1 MATEAQ
7 VRANRLNAQKS
18 TGPRTEAGKAVVAQN
33 AVRHGLLAE
42 KTVISGED
50 PGQFESYRAQLLA
63 ELHPAGAMEAIL
75 AERIVGLAWRLR
87 RADRLQAEVFDTLL
101 ARDGRP
107 LARSIRASDYSGSED
122 GPDPRDSALGRVTL
136 KDFTNY
142 RVIDRLGTYE
152 RRIEYSLYRTMAE
165 LEKVRRLRTITLP
178 AETPNPE
185 PAETAADES
194 SCETKPISPAADA
207 GTANADRTPPR
218 PTPADR
224 MGQADSDGHPE
235 DLTRCGDGHRLVGVG
250 ISAPA
255 ASVRHGSGPPWGTSH
270 IGKEESR

>member
-50 PGQFESYRAQLLA
+50 PGQFESYRAMLLA

-87 RADRLQAEVFDTLL
+87 RADRLQAEIFDTLL
-101 ARDGRP
+101 AKDDRP
-107 LARSIRASDYSGSED
+107 LTRSIRASDYSGSQD
-122 GPDPRDSALGRVTL
+122 GPDPRDTALGRVTI

-142 RVIDRLGTYE
+142 RVLDRLGMYE
-152 RRIEYSLYRTMAE
+152 RRIEHSLYRTVSE
-165 LEKVRRLRTITLP
+165 LEKVRRLRTITL
-178 AETPNPE
+178 

-235 DLTRCGDGHRLVGVG
+235 DLTRCGDGHRLVAVG

-255 ASVRHGSGPPWGTSH
+255 ASVRHGSGPPWDTSC

>member
-50 PGQFESYRAQLLA
+50 PGQFESYRAMLLA

-101 ARDGRP
+101 AKDDRP
-107 LARSIRASDYSGSED
+107 LTRSIRASDYSGSKD
-122 GPDPRDSALGRVTL
+122 GPDPRDTALGRVTI

-142 RVIDRLGTYE
+142 RVLDRLGMYE
-152 RRIEYSLYRTMAE
+152 RRIEHSLYRTVAE
-165 LEKVRRLRTITLP
+165 LEKARRLRTITLS
-178 AETPNPE
+178 AEAPRPE

-194 SCETKPISPAADA
+194 SCETKPIAPVADTQ
-207 GTANADRTPPR
+207 TANADRTPPCL
-218 PTPADR
+218 TPSER
-224 MGQADSDGHPE
+224 VRRADSDDGPE

-255 ASVRHGSGPPWGTSH
+255 ASVRHGSGPPWGTSC

>member
-101 ARDGRP
+101 AHDDRP
-107 LARSIRASDYSGSED
+107 LARSIRASDYSGAKD
-122 GPDPRDSALGRVTL
+122 GPDPRDTALGRVTL

-152 RRIEYSLYRTMAE
+152 RRIECSLYRTMAE

-178 AETPNPE
+178 AETAAEE
-185 PAETAADES
+185 P
-194 SCETKPISPAADA
+194 SCETKPIAPAADTQ
-207 GTANADRTPPR
+207 TADADRTPPC
-218 PTPADR
+218 PAPLER
-224 MGQADSDGHPE
+224 VRRADSDDGPE
-235 DLTRCGDGHRLVGVG
+235 DLTRCVDGHRLVGVG

>member
-101 ARDGRP
+101 AHDDRP
-107 LARSIRASDYSGSED
+107 LARSIRASDYSGAKD
-122 GPDPRDSALGRVTL
+122 GPDPRDTALGRVTI

-142 RVIDRLGTYE
+142 RVLDRLGMYE
-152 RRIEYSLYRTMAE
+152 RRIEHSLYRTVSE
-165 LEKVRRLRTITLP
+165 LEKARRLRAITLP
-178 AETPNPE
+178 AEAPKPA
-185 PAETAADES
+185 PAETVADES
-194 SCETKPISPAADA
+194 SCETKPIAPAADA
-207 GTANADRTPPR
+207 EITVGDGPPPC
-218 PTPADR
+218 PTPSER
-224 MGQADSDGHPE
+224 VRRADSDDGPE
-235 DLTRCGDGHRLVGVG
+235 DLTQRRDGHRLVAVG

-255 ASVRHGSGPPWGTSH
+255 ASVRHGSGPPWGTSR